1 MALRNNYKIRIATQ
15 ENIAAQHSH
24 KAALTNNLP
33 RIEASALYMHSQRS
47 ISLIN
52 HKQERA
58 LRTMGTTLQQAN
70 TNILEQLTNALP
82 ELAPI
87 LSLLQNTD
95 IFTQLNEI
103 GNSIA
108 NTLCPDTRNIYA
120 ATVTVTQPI
129 YTGGKISAY
138 KKITEYLENI
148 TANNIESVR
157 QSTIEATE
165 QTYWLIVSLANK
177 EQLAHSYLELINELH
192 KNVEE
197 LQRQGMATKSQ
208 LLSVDVSL
216 NEARSQLLR
225 AQNATLLA
233 RMLLNTICALPQDCT
248 LTLADEKNIQC
259 RQLDQTAIKENIP
272 TATNISDS
280 IAIDNNPEFQ
290 NLKLATSISH
300 QETKLVRADYL
311 PQLGLSVSYMT
322 SNPSLTDG
330 FQNKFGDTW
339 NIGIE
344 LKIPLW
350 SWNERAHKIKASRAK
365 EHIAQYTLDD
375 SRRMLLLLIEQSR
388 RRISEAEATL
398 SIAISNVDVAD
409 ENLRTA
415 RIAFD
420 EGLLNSDEFMA
431 AHTVWLKAH
440 TAHIDAKIEII
451 MSEIRLKKAL
461 GILK

>member
-1 MALRNNYKIRIATQ
+1 MKRVRIIATVAFLALSLSCTAQLTLDSCISMALRNNYKIRIATQ

-165 QTYWLIVSLANK
+165 QTY
-177 EQLAHSYLELINELH
+177 
-192 KNVEE
+192 
-197 LQRQGMATKSQ
+197 
-208 LLSVDVSL
+208 
-216 NEARSQLLR
+216 
-225 AQNATLLA
+225 
-233 RMLLNTICALPQDCT
+233 
-248 LTLADEKNIQC
+248 
-259 RQLDQTAIKENIP
+259 
-272 TATNISDS
+272 
-280 IAIDNNPEFQ
+280 
-290 NLKLATSISH
+290 
-300 QETKLVRADYL
+300 
-311 PQLGLSVSYMT
+311 
-322 SNPSLTDG
+322 
-330 FQNKFGDTW
+330 
-339 NIGIE
+339 
-344 LKIPLW
+344 
-350 SWNERAHKIKASRAK
+350 
-365 EHIAQYTLDD
+365 
-375 SRRMLLLLIEQSR
+375 
-388 RRISEAEATL
+388 
-398 SIAISNVDVAD
+398 
-409 ENLRTA
+409 
-415 RIAFD
+415 
-420 EGLLNSDEFMA
+420 
-431 AHTVWLKAH
+431 
-440 TAHIDAKIEII
+440 
-451 MSEIRLKKAL
+451 
-461 GILK
+461 